1 MRITRRQLRKLIN
14 EIRIKPNI
22 PNVPSGDALGKIDDL
37 SRSQDFKDSANVMAH
52 TFGYPEDRSYSE
64 DLKDYDDVSNIPQ
77 TEQLY
82 DEIVQIIID
91 IYDQEV
97 YNYTLDKV
105 LYNELNN
112 KSAVEFDRYLK
123 VLARDVYTHTAK
135 KYGGGGIPHAYANN
149 IIIKGGAGIH
159 RIYQSLKSESE
170 LISELI

>member
-1 MRITRRQLRKLIN
+1 MKVTRRQLRKLIN

-22 PNVPSGDALGKIDDL
+22 PNVPSEDALGKIDDL

-64 DLKDYDDVSNIPQ
+64 DLKDYDDVSNIPR

-105 LYNELNN
+105 IYNALNSKTDN
-112 KSAVEFDRYLK
+112 DFDDFLK
-123 VLARDVYTHTAK
+123 RLARDAYSHLAR
-135 KYGGGGIPHAYANN
+135 KYGGIIPHPMDHK
-149 IIIKGGAGIH
+149 IKIQGGAGIH
-159 RIYQSLKSESE
+159 RIYQALKVGSE
-170 LISELI
+170 LI

>member
-1 MRITRRQLRKLIN
+1 MKITRKQLRKIIN

-22 PNVPSGDALGKIDDL
+22 PSVPSEDALGKIDDL
-37 SRSQDFKDSANVMAH
+37 ARSQDFKDSANVMAH

-64 DLKDYDDVSNIPQ
+64 DLKDYDDVARIPVI
-77 TEQLY
+77 ERLY
-82 DEIVQIIID
+82 DEIVDIIID

-112 KSAVEFDRYLK
+112 KSAAEFDRYLK
-123 VLARDVYTHTAK
+123 ILARDVYKHTSK
-135 KYGGGGIPHAYANN
+135 KYGGGGIPHAYDPS

-159 RIYQSLKSESE
+159 RIYQALKAGSE
-170 LISELI
+170 LI